1 MDTLHIDGSLGE
13 GGGQILR
20 TSLGLAALT
29 GQSIVIKNIR
39 AGRKKPGLRHQH
51 LTAARAAA
59 RICNGRLR
67 GDDLGAKQLE
77 FYPQQVVPGKYRFD
91 IGTAGS
97 AALVL
102 QTVLPALLATPE
114 KSKLTI
120 EGGTHNPMA
129 PSVDFLNTT
138 FLPLLERMGAR
149 VELKLVQY
157 GFYPAGGGK
166 IEVVIHPCEK
176 LKPLEL
182 LHRGELKEERGKV
195 LIAKIPEHVAKQEKN
210 QLCQAMGWHLGWTR
224 MYPLENTRGPGN
236 VVMAC
241 LEYENVHEVFTAFGA
256 KGVRVHQVINGLV
269 KEAKAY
275 RDATAPVGP
284 HLADQLL
291 IPLALAGGGKF
302 RATEL
307 TQHTLTNMDMVSLFL
322 PVIFETKDHGANGFE
337 VTARQDVR

>member
-1 MDTLHIDGSLGE
+1 MDTLHIDGSL
-13 GGGQILR
+13 
-20 TSLGLAALT
+20 
-29 GQSIVIKNIR
+29 
-39 AGRKKPGLRHQH
+39 AGRWPDFAYFAGSGSSHWAEHCHQKH
-51 LTAARAAA
+51 SSGSQKTRPAPSTPHTAARAAA

-114 KSKLTI
+114 KSQLII

-157 GFYPAGGGK
+157 GLYPAGGGK

-195 LIAKIPEHVAKQEKN
+195 LIAKIPERVAKQEKTSF
-210 QLCQAMGWHLGWTR
+210 AWPWVGIWA
-224 MYPLENTRGPGN
+224 GP
-236 VVMAC
+236 VC
-241 LEYENVHEVFTAFGA
+241 
-256 KGVRVHQVINGLV
+256 
-269 KEAKAY
+269 
-275 RDATAPVGP
+275 
-284 HLADQLL
+284 
-291 IPLALAGGGKF
+291 IP
-302 RATEL
+302 
-307 TQHTLTNMDMVSLFL
+307 
-322 PVIFETKDHGANGFE
+322 
-337 VTARQDVR
+337 